1 MMRPDD
7 IQKVDCQ
14 TFEYWHEELAGAQ
27 LDAALHGMLTVHQA
41 ECSRCSDFA
50 MRTRHHRRALQGLA
64 VRQVPV
70 QLAVNLRVI
79 ASKELSRR
87 SLRVDWATRA
97 AEWRGRARLVLNNLW
112 RPLAIPTAGG
122 LASACFLF
130 AALMPTFA
138 LQGPETADVP
148 TAWYQAAEVY
158 GLSPFGGNFDNVTLD
173 VRIDTSGRVID
184 YAVPTGDSGQWL
196 KNPEM
201 RKAVENSLLFMSFRP
216 ASFFG
221 QPASDK
227 IRITLRRSHIEVK
240 G

>member
-1 MMRPDD
+1 MMRP
-7 IQKVDCQ
+7 VDCQ
-14 TFEYWHEELAGAQ
+14 TFEYWCEDLGAAHV
-27 LDAALHGMLTVHQA
+27 DATFRESVAAHPVNCPQ
-41 ECSRCSDFA
+41 CSDFA
-50 MRTRHHRRALQGLA
+50 RRSQHQRRALRSLP
-64 VRQVPV
+64 VRQVPMQV
-70 QLAVNLRVI
+70 AVNLRVL
-79 ASKELSRR
+79 ASKELTRR
-87 SLRVDWATRA
+87 TGRVDFATRLA
-97 AEWRGRARLVLNNLW
+97 GWLEQASLLLDNLW

-130 AALMPTFA
+130 SALMPTFA
-138 LQGPETADVP
+138 LQGPATADVR

-173 VRIDTSGRVID
+173 VRVDANGRVID
-184 YAVPTGDSGQWL
+184 YTIPAGDACHWL

-201 RKAVENSLLFMSFRP
+201 RKAMENSLLFMTFRP

>member
-1 MMRPDD
+1 MRP
-7 IQKVDCQ
+7 VDCQ
-14 TFEYWHEELAGAQ
+14 TFEFWCEDMNSPRV
-27 LDAALHGMLTVHQA
+27 DAALREQMLDHRAQ
-41 ECSRCSDFA
+41 CPRCSDFA
-50 MRTRHHRRALQGLA
+50 IRSDHQRRALRGLP

-70 QLAVNLRVI
+70 NLAVNLRVM
-79 ASKELSRR
+79 ASKELARR
-87 SLRVDWATRA
+87 STRVNLATRMDI
-97 AEWRGRARLVLNNLW
+97 WRGKIGLFLNNMW

-130 AALMPTFA
+130 SALMPSFA
-138 LQGPETADVP
+138 LQTQPSADVP
-148 TAWYQAAEVY
+148 TAWYQSAEVY

-184 YAVPTGDSGQWL
+184 YAIPTGDSGIWL

-201 RKAVENSLLFMSFRP
+201 KKAVENSLLFMSFKP

-221 QPASDK
+221 QPASDT

>member
-1 MMRPDD
+1 MMRP
-7 IQKVDCQ
+7 VDCQ
-14 TFEYWHEELAGAQ
+14 TFEYWCEDLRDPRIDAAFQEELKAHEAK
-27 LDAALHGMLTVHQA
+27 
-41 ECSRCSDFA
+41 CPRCSDFA
-50 MRTRHHRRALQGLA
+50 SRTQHQRRALRGLQ
-64 VRQVPV
+64 VRTVPIN
-70 QLAVNLRVI
+70 LAVNLRVM

-87 SLRVDWATRA
+87 STRVNLATRMDI
-97 AEWRGRARLVLNNLW
+97 WRGKIGLLLDNLW
-112 RPLAIPTAGG
+112 RPLALPMAGG

-130 AALMPTFA
+130 SALMPTFA
-138 LQGPETADVP
+138 VQGQATADVP
-148 TAWYQAAEVY
+148 TAWYQSAEVY

-184 YAVPTGDSGQWL
+184 YAVPTGDSGIWL

-201 RKAVENSLLFMSFRP
+201 KKAVENSLLFMSFKP

-221 QPASDK
+221 QPASDT

>member
-1 MMRPDD
+1 MMRP
-7 IQKVDCQ
+7 VDCQ
-14 TFEYWHEELAGAQ
+14 TFEFWCEDMNSPRV
-27 LDAALHGMLTVHQA
+27 DAALREQMLDHRAQ
-41 ECSRCSDFA
+41 CPRCSDFA
-50 MRTRHHRRALQGLA
+50 IRSDHQRRALRGLP

-70 QLAVNLRVI
+70 NLAVNLRVM
-79 ASKELSRR
+79 ASKELARR
-87 SLRVDWATRA
+87 STRVNLATRMDI
-97 AEWRGRARLVLNNLW
+97 WRGKIGLFLNNMW

-130 AALMPTFA
+130 SALMPSFA
-138 LQGPETADVP
+138 LQTQPSADVP
-148 TAWYQAAEVY
+148 TAWYQSAEVY

-184 YAVPTGDSGQWL
+184 YAIPTGDSGIWL

-201 RKAVENSLLFMSFRP
+201 KKAVENSLLFMSFKP

-221 QPASDK
+221 QPASDT

>member
-1 MMRPDD
+1 MMRPED
-7 IQKVDCQ
+7 IHPVDCQ
-14 TFEYWHEELAGAQ
+14 TFEYWCEDTTSPRV
-27 LDAALHGMLTVHQA
+27 DAALTEALKAHQA
-41 ECSRCSDFA
+41 SCERCSEFA
-50 MRTRHHRRALQGLA
+50 VRTRQQRRALHALP

-70 QLAVNLRVI
+70 NLAVNLRVL
-79 ASKELSRR
+79 ASKELARR
-87 SLRVDWATRA
+87 SARVDWSTRLEA
-97 AEWRGRARLVLNNLW
+97 WEGRARLMLNNLW

-138 LQGPETADVP
+138 VSGQATADVP
-148 TAWYQAAEVY
+148 TAWYQSAEVY

-184 YAVPTGDSGQWL
+184 YAVPTGDAGHWL

-201 RKAVENSLLFMSFRP
+201 RKAVENSLLFMSFKP

-221 QPASDK
+221 QPASDT